1 VNAAI
6 KTLDSIVIR
15 KPIKKKNKKQQN
27 LCLDK
32 GYYSAAEIQCQVLKR
47 RYIPNIPQRGEK
59 KKYIE
64 KRKEEGDG
72 W

>member
-1 VNAAI
+1 VI
-6 KTLDSIVIR
+6 KRPT
-15 KPIKKKNKKQQN
+15 KNEEEEEKKKNKNKKQQN

-32 GYYSAAEIQCQVLKR
+32 GYHSAAEIQCQVLKR